1 MANNMK
7 DYEKDI
13 DQKAVDLKDT
23 NPKEVISLDD
33 DQRIKVLS
41 PSMLVFKRFVRNR
54 LAITGSIFI
63 VVMFVFAYL
72 GGFLMPYGED
82 EVFTKY
88 EEMYKVFAG
97 VSENDKAKY
106 ILADGQDFPL
116 IDRSQ
121 FVLASNNNEA
131 FFESA
136 GNSYM
141 QENIDEDYSVIKKL
155 EEVGLATAIGKDINV
170 SLVDKSL
177 GEEFSA
183 LAVASINNQ
192 ELSFEFEGLAYY
204 ALHNKKV
211 SVFYRANNL
220 ALVTKNIY
228 AYANQNSENKY
239 TFVKVVE
246 DSIRNNKSSFTVDG
260 IKYSISED
268 NGDYEVFVGEEIYA
282 TVSRFQM
289 EAIYDDVF
297 INLEFR
303 NVIKEAID
311 NEQNSFIYADTDGEE
326 VLYHLS
332 RQNLQWTIEK
342 SESTYL
348 IDKYS
353 FPSSEHLLGTDG
365 NGMDLLTRIMF
376 GGRISLRIGFI
387 VVVIETFIGIVL
399 GGIAGYFGKFW
410 DDLIMRI
417 VDIFNCIPSLPL
429 IIILGAVMDQLRVDP
444 GVRLNILM
452 FILAALGW
460 PSIARMVR
468 GQTLTLREQEFMTAT
483 EALGLHVYKR
493 IFKHL
498 IPNIIPQL
506 IVICTLS
513 LGGVILMESTL
524 SFLGVGVKFPYASW
538 GNIINAVSNVHVMS
552 NYLFVWIPAGM
563 CILITVLG
571 FNFIGDGLRDAFDPK
586 MKR

>member
-1 MANNMK
+1 MAK
-7 DYEKDI
+7 DNKYEKDT
-13 DQKAVDLKDT
+13 DQK
-23 NPKEVISLDD
+23 EVMRLDD

-63 VVMFVFAYL
+63 FAMFLFSYL

-88 EEMYKVFAG
+88 DEMYKVFAG
-97 VSENDKAKY
+97 VSENEKLKY
-106 ILADGQDFPL
+106 VVAEGEKFPL
-116 IDRSQ
+116 IDQSQ
-121 FVLASNNNEA
+121 FVLAANNGER
-131 FFESA
+131 FFEAA
-136 GNSYM
+136 GNSYL
-141 QENIDEDYSVIKKL
+141 QEQIDEEYSTILKL
-155 EEVGLATAIGKDINV
+155 EEVGLATVIGKDVNFT
-170 SLVDKSL
+170 STDSDL
-177 GEEFSA
+177 GSDFSELA
-183 LAVASINNQ
+183 LSVVENQ
-192 ELSFEFEGLAYY
+192 ETNFEFKGQSYY
-204 ALHNKKV
+204 AIHSKKN
-211 SVFYRANNL
+211 SVFYRANDL
-220 ALVTKNIY
+220 AVVTKNIY
-228 AYANQNSENKY
+228 SYASKDGENNY
-239 TFVKVVE
+239 TFVKAVE
-246 DSIRNNKSSFTVDG
+246 DSIRDGNKSFTVDG
-260 IKYSISED
+260 VDYDILD
-268 NGDYEVFVGEEIYA
+268 NDGDYEIILGSEIYA

-289 EAIYDDVF
+289 EAIYEDVF
-297 INLEFR
+297 LDLEFR
-303 NVIKEAID
+303 NVIKDAID
-311 NEQNSFIYADTDGEE
+311 NGQDSFTYADKDGQEI
-326 VLYHLS
+326 YYRLS
-332 RQNLQWTIEK
+332 RQNLQWTIERI
-342 SESTYL
+342 ESTYL

-353 FPSSEHLLGTDG
+353 FPSAEHLLGTDG

-387 VVVIETFIGIVL
+387 VVIIETFIGIVL

-410 DDLIMRI
+410 DNLIMRI

-429 IIILGAVMDQLRVDP
+429 IIILGAVMDQLRIDP
-444 GVRLNILM
+444 LVRLNILM
-452 FILAALGW
+452 LILAVLGW
-460 PSIARMVR
+460 PGIARMVR
-468 GQTLTLREQEFMTAT
+468 GQTLSLREQEFMTAT
-483 EALGLHVYKR
+483 EAVGLHVYKR

-513 LGGVILMESTL
+513 LGGVILTESTL
-524 SFLGVGVKFPYASW
+524 SFLGVGVKFPFASW